1 MTFSERS
8 IKYADLLVPIK
19 KCPLGETVPDCPFV
33 EYWQIEDL
41 TKRMNLIEELSEEK
55 LDELRDFHRKCLAKK
70 IKQTQKESTEHYKSQ
85 KV

>member
-8 IKYADLLVPIK
+8 IKYADLLVPLK
-19 KCPLGETVPDCPFV
+19 KCPLGEAVPDCPFV

-41 TKRMNLIEELSEEK
+41 TKRMNLIEELSEAK
-55 LDELRDFHRKCLAKK
+55 LNELRDFHRKCLAKK
-70 IKQTQKESTEHYKSQ
+70 IKQAQKTSAEQYKSQ

>member
-19 KCPLGETVPDCPFV
+19 KCPLGEAVPDCPFV
-33 EYWQIEDL
+33 EYWQIEGQAE
-41 TKRMNLIEELSEEK
+41 RMKLIEELPEEK

-70 IKQTQKESTEHYKSQ
+70 IKQAQKESAEHYKGQ

>member
-8 IKYADLLVPIK
+8 IKYADLLVPLK
-19 KCPLGETVPDCPFV
+19 KCPLGEAVPDCPFV

-41 TKRMNLIEELSEEK
+41 MKRMNLIEELSEEK
-55 LDELRDFHRKCLAKK
+55 LDELREFHRKCLAIK
-70 IKQTQKESTEHYKSQ
+70 IKQAQKESAEHYKSQ

>member
-8 IKYADLLVPIK
+8 IKYADLLVPLK
-19 KCPLGETVPDCPFV
+19 KCPLGEAVPDCPFV
-33 EYWQIEDL
+33 EFWQIEDL

-70 IKQTQKESTEHYKSQ
+70 IKQAQKASAEQYKSQ

>member
-8 IKYADLLVPIK
+8 IKYADLLVPLK
-19 KCPLGETVPDCPFV
+19 KCPLGEAVPDCPFV

-41 TKRMNLIEELSEEK
+41 TERMNLIEELSEEK

-70 IKQTQKESTEHYKSQ
+70 IKQAQKDSAELYKSQ